1 MTKPSSEKCPFRGSN
16 IRQSPRI
23 QPGQKPRT
31 CVRCNNQEVKT
42 RGVSALSWNGAAE
55 SAVDIYTS
63 ECQ

>member
-31 CVRCNNQEVKT
+31 CVRCNNQEVKS
-42 RGVSALSWNGAAE
+42 GGYLL
-55 SAVDIYTS
+55 
-63 ECQ
+63 